1 MDVFVHV
8 MECLYGASCRD
19 SSEEITPEETVI
31 EVPHKPADEV
41 PQVSQ
46 VPKEN
51 LVAPHFLARI
61 QDLKVQEGD
70 EVKFVVKVTG
80 TPTPE
85 VTWQHDNEVI
95 KEDSDIYKVL
105 PGEEGEVTLLLT
117 EAFPED
123 SGVYTVTASNEVGRT
138 ECTAMLT
145 VTGKLIFSF

>member
-1 MDVFVHV
+1 M
-8 MECLYGASCRD
+8 
-19 SSEEITPEETVI
+19 
-31 EVPHKPADEV
+31 
-41 PQVSQ
+41 
-46 VPKEN
+46 
-51 LVAPHFLARI
+51 
-61 QDLKVQEGD
+61 
-70 EVKFVVKVTG
+70 VKVTG
-80 TPTPE
+80 TPTPA

-145 VTGKLIFSF
+145 VTGKLIFCF